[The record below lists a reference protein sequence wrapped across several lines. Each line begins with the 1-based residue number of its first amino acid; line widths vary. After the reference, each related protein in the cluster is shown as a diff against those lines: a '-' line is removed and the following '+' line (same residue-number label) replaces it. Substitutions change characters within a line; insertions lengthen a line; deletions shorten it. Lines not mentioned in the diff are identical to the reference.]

1 MEEIIKE
8 RVKKM
13 VNNIFNTQNGPN
25 IEALYDLLPNSPV
38 LVYREKGG

>member
-8 RVKKM
+8 RVKRI
-13 VNNIFNTQNGPN
+13 VNNTLNTQNGFN
-25 IEALYDLLPNSPV
+25 IEALHNLLLNSPV

>member
-8 RVKKM
+8 RVKRI
-13 VNNIFNTQNGPN
+13 VNNIFNTQNSSN
-25 IEALYDLLPNSPV
+25 MEVLYNLLPNSLV